1 MSLKWLMSNH
11 DLNSRLERLALALQ
25 RFNFEI
31 EHRKGSLNVVPY
43 TLSRVNEEIVAP
55 VDLQDY

>member
-1 MSLKWLMSNH
+1 MSNH

-43 TLSRVNEEIVAP
+43 TLSRVNEEIVAA